1 MGRIYV
7 PTTSPEDWRKLL
19 ADPEK
24 HWRTGF
30 SAKALAYCWEEA
42 EGFPPEIVRLFSK
55 SEIPSFKDIE
65 LLLAIA
71 EYQVPL
77 PGGTRPSQNDIF
89 VLAKAQGQWIVI
101 MVEGKVSE
109 SFGPTV
115 GEWKATESKGRTQRL
130 KFIKEQLGFTQEFP
144 LDIRYQLL
152 HRTASAV
159 IEARRFNARSAAM
172 LVHSFSQD
180 DQGFE
185 DYQGFLGLFGVQ
197 AAPNQLVFVKD
208 TQGISLYCGWAR
220 GNPKYLEV

>member
-1 MGRIYV
+1 MSRIFV

-30 SAKALAYCWEEA
+30 SAKSLAYCWEEA
-42 EGFPPEIVRLFSK
+42 GGFPPEVVRLFSK
-55 SEIPSFKDIE
+55 SEIPSFEKIK
-65 LLLAIA
+65 LLLAIP
-71 EYQVPL
+71 EYQVSL

-89 VLAKAQGQWIVI
+89 VLGRAQGQLVAI

-115 GEWKATESKGRTQRL
+115 GEWKATESQGKTQRL
-130 KFIKEQLGFTQEFP
+130 KFIREQLGLEEELP

-159 IEARRFNARSAAM
+159 IEAKRFNARSAAM
-172 LVHSFSQD
+172 LVHSFSQE

-185 DYQGFLGLFGVQ
+185 DYQAFLGLFGVQ
-197 AAPNQLVFVKD
+197 ASPNRLVFVNE
-208 TQGISLYCGWAR
+208 TQGINLYCGWAR

>member
-1 MGRIYV
+1 MSRIFV
-7 PTTSPEDWRKLL
+7 PTRSPEDWRKLL
-19 ADPEK
+19 ADPET

-30 SAKALAYCWEEA
+30 SAKALAFCWEEA
-42 EGFPPEIVRLFSK
+42 EGFPPEVSRLFSE
-55 SEIPSFKDIE
+55 SEIPSFKGIE

-89 VLAKAQGQWIVI
+89 VLARAQGQLIVI

-109 SFGPTV
+109 SFGRTLV
-115 GEWKATESKGRTQRL
+115 EWRATESKGKKKRL
-130 KFIKEQLGFTQEFP
+130 KFIKEQLGLTQELP
-144 LDIRYQLL
+144 LDIHYQLL

-159 IEARRFNARSAAM
+159 IEAKRFNARSAAM

-185 DYQGFLGLFGVQ
+185 DYQAFLGLFGVQ
-197 AAPNQLVFVKD
+197 ASPNRLVFVNE
-208 TQGISLYCGWAR
+208 TRGINLYCGWAR

>member
-1 MGRIYV
+1 MGRIFV
-7 PTTSPEDWRKLL
+7 PTTSPENWRKLL

-42 EGFPPEIVRLFSK
+42 DGFPPEVGRIFSE
-55 SEIPSFKDIE
+55 SEIPSFRNIK

-71 EYQVPL
+71 EYRVSL

-89 VLAKAQGQWIVI
+89 VLAKVQGQLIVI

-109 SFGPTV
+109 SFGPAI
-115 GEWKATESKGRTQRL
+115 GEWQATKSKGKTQRL
-130 KFIKEQLGFTQEFP
+130 KFIKEQLGLTQDVP

-159 IEARRFNARSAAM
+159 TEAIKFNAQSAAM

-185 DYQGFLGLFGVQ
+185 DYQAFLGLFGVQ
-197 AAPNQLVFVKD
+197 ASPNRLVFVNE
-208 TQGISLYCGWAR
+208 TQGINLYCGWAR

>member
-1 MGRIYV
+1 MSRIFV
-7 PTTSPEDWRKLL
+7 PTTSPEDWRELL
-19 ADPEK
+19 ADPET

-30 SAKALAYCWEEA
+30 SAKALAFCWEEA
-42 EGFPPEIVRLFSK
+42 EGFPPEVCRLLSE
-55 SEIPSFKDIE
+55 SEIPSFKDIQ

-77 PGGTRPSQNDIF
+77 PGGRRPSQNDIF
-89 VLAKAQGQWIVI
+89 VLAKAQGQLIVI

-115 GEWKATESKGRTQRL
+115 GEWKASESKGRTQRL
-130 KFIKEQLGFTQEFP
+130 KFIKEQLGLTQELP

-159 IEARRFNARSAAM
+159 IEAIRFNARSAAM
-172 LVHSFSQD
+172 LVHSFSED

-185 DYQGFLGLFGVQ
+185 DYRAFLGLFRVR
-197 AAPNQLVFVKD
+197 AKPDRLIFVRE
-208 TQGISLYCGWAR
+208 TQGINLYCGWTR

>member
-1 MGRIYV
+1 MSRIFV

-30 SAKALAYCWEEA
+30 SAKSLACCWEEA
-42 EGFPPEIVRLFSK
+42 DGFPPEVVRLFSK
-55 SEIPSFKDIE
+55 LEIPSFEKIE
-65 LLLAIA
+65 LLLAIP
-71 EYQVPL
+71 EYQVSL

-89 VLAKAQGQWIVI
+89 VLARAQGQLVAI

-109 SFGPTV
+109 SFGPTL
-115 GEWKATESKGRTQRL
+115 GEWKATKSEGKIERL
-130 KFIKEQLGFTQEFP
+130 AFIKEQLGLTQEIP

-152 HRTASAV
+152 HRTTSAV
-159 IEARRFNARSAAM
+159 IEALRFNSRSAAM

-185 DYQGFLGLFGVQ
+185 DYQAFLGLFGVQ
-197 AAPNQLVFVKD
+197 ASPNRLVFVNE
-208 TQGISLYCGWAR
+208 TRGINLYCGWAR

>member
-1 MGRIYV
+1 VRRIFI
-7 PTTSPEDWRKLL
+7 PTISPEDWRLVL
-19 ADPEK
+19 ADPDK

-30 SAKALAYCWEEA
+30 SAKSLAYCWEEA
-42 EGFPPEIVRLFSK
+42 DGFPSEIDRLFSE

-89 VLAKAQGQWIVI
+89 VLAKAQGQLIVI
-101 MVEGKVSE
+101 MVDGKVSE
-109 SFGPTV
+109 SFGRTLV
-115 GEWKATESKGRTQRL
+115 EWRATESKGKKKRL
-130 KFIKEQLGFTQEFP
+130 KFIKEQLGLTQELP
-144 LDIRYQLL
+144 LDIHYQLL

-159 IEARRFNARSAAM
+159 IEAKRFNARSAAM

-185 DYQGFLGLFGVQ
+185 DYQAFLGLFGVQ
-197 AAPNQLVFVKD
+197 ASPNRLVFVNE
-208 TQGISLYCGWAR
+208 TRGINLYCGWAR